1 MKPDQMKVKS
11 LTRSYLEAQLPP
23 RPRNAHKGDFG
34 RVLVVAGS
42 RGMAGAAIL
51 AARAALKAGAGLV
64 TVACPESERKIIA
77 CALPE
82 ALTFGA
88 ACSGGTFTAAAAGQ
102 VIAFARAKKTD
113 VLLIGPG
120 LGATKGAR
128 AFALKLLAALDIP
141 AVVDADAL
149 NALAAGPRPLKIK
162 AAPAIFTPHP
172 GEAGRLLGKKVT
184 DRPAAAAALAR
195 LLGGAAAL
203 KGPGT
208 LVCDGKTIL
217 KNSSGGPELAKAGS
231 GDVLAGLC
239 AGLYAQNGLARGFT
253 PETASGSAALA
264 VFLHGRCGGL
274 AAKKY
279 TPRCVLAGELLD
291 FLPEAL
297 GNL

>member
-1 MKPDQMKVKS
+1 MAD
-11 LTRSYLEAQLPP
+11 QLPP

-51 AARAALKAGAGLV
+51 SARAALKAGAGLV

-82 ALTFGA
+82 AMTFGA
-88 ACSGGTFTAAAAGQ
+88 ACSGGTFTAGAAAQ
-102 VIAFARAKKTD
+102 VAAFARAKKIN
-113 VLLIGPG
+113 VLLLGPG
-120 LGATKGAR
+120 LGASKGAR
-128 AFALKLLAALDIP
+128 AFALKLLAALDLP

-149 NALAAGPRPLKIK
+149 NALAAGPRPFKLK

-172 GEAGRLLGKKVT
+172 GEAERLLGKKVT

-195 LLGGAAAL
+195 LLGGTAVL

-208 LVCDGKTIL
+208 LICDGKTIL
-217 KNSSGGPELAKAGS
+217 KNSSGGPALAKGGT
-231 GDVLAGLC
+231 GDVLAGLT
-239 AGLYAQNGLARGFT
+239 AGFYAQNGLARGFSAQ
-253 PETASGSAALA
+253 TALGTAALA
-264 VFLHGRCGGL
+264 VFLHGLCGEL

-279 TPRCVLAGELLD
+279 TERCVLAGELLD

-297 GNL
+297 ECL

>member
-1 MKPDQMKVKS
+1 MTVRS
-11 LTRSYLEAQLPP
+11 LTRNYLAGQLRP
-23 RPRNAHKGDFG
+23 RPKNAHKGDFG

-82 ALTFGA
+82 AMTFGA
-88 ACSGGTFTAAAAGQ
+88 ACSGGTFTAGAAAQ
-102 VIAFARAKKTD
+102 VAAFAGAKKIN
-113 VLLIGPG
+113 VLLLGPG
-120 LGATKGAR
+120 LGSSKGAR
-128 AFALKLLAALDIP
+128 AFALKLLAALDLP

-149 NALAAGPRPLKIK
+149 NALAAGPRPFKLK

-172 GEAGRLLGKKVT
+172 GEAARLLGKKVT
-184 DRPAAAAALAR
+184 DRPAAAGALAR
-195 LLGGAAAL
+195 LLGGTAVL

-208 LVCDGKTIL
+208 LICDGKTIL
-217 KNSSGGPELAKAGS
+217 KNSSGGPELAKGGT
-231 GDVLAGLC
+231 GDVLAGLT

-253 PETASGSAALA
+253 PETALGSAALA
-264 VFLHGRCGGL
+264 VFLHGLCGDL

-279 TPRCVLAGELLD
+279 TERCVLAGELLD

-297 GNL
+297 ECL